1 MKKVTL
7 ILTALILTA
16 SVLAQND
23 LLRRIEKHDVR
34 PADAG
39 RNITGEKNQVSAPWL
54 INNHAPTGVLN
65 KIPMMSSLNANG
77 IFGYEQ
83 RFLAVDQTTNLFSY
97 GNRAG
102 GIFGNTGNDL
112 KYKFTTDQGLTWDSA
127 VMVSDGVKKF
137 RYPSMMLFN
146 PGNSASKD
154 EIYGVMTGPVTE
166 ADWTDQYFGSIRL
179 DGQFPDMN
187 YQANETGTYLNHMN
201 IGLYCSPDGHVTVG
215 SQRLNGATGAYTYHG
230 WEILNG
236 TFNAAEHKF
245 DWQLPFLKVSPELL
259 EEGRIDAN
267 AIVWSVDGSVGYLLG
282 TAVDAD
288 PAYNPYGVEWPVILK
303 TTDHGL
309 TWNKTAPF
317 DFASLPVWEEYLY
330 PTRADLDK
338 IIPRWYNKWASP
350 DNQQTNGAI
359 VDKEGNLHIFGLVRS
374 TMSINP
380 DSLNYFYTDEPILM
394 FDVHMKPGGG
404 WEAFFVDSLLTD
416 NPPDNGPYGISWD
429 HQLQMSKNADG
440 SKIFMVWTDSD
451 PNFGTENLTPDIKGM
466 GYDVVT
472 GMATPVKNFTE
483 NSLYWMENW
492 WIRIADQ
499 VFYDAGNHTYML
511 PVTTSTLAATSAD
524 PLVHQYFTGLEL
536 TDNDFSVITGRND
549 LHGKTAKTFVS
560 GCTPNPFS
568 DQARIAVVLEKSS
581 PVTVHIT
588 TMTGERVTSLNFGPL
603 SSGKNMLTIDG
614 ANLASGLYFYTVQSG
629 DEKFTGKM
637 IIEH

>member
-23 LLRRIEKHDVR
+23 FLRRIEKHDVR

-39 RNITGEKNQVSAPWL
+39 RNITGEKIPVSVPWL

-137 RYPSMMLFN
+137 RYPSMILFN
-146 PGNSASKD
+146 PGNNSGID

-309 TWNKTAPF
+309 TWNKTSPF

-359 VDKEGNLHIFGLVRS
+359 VDKDGNLHIFGLVRS

-429 HQLQMSKNADG
+429 HQLQMSRNADG

-451 PNFGTENLTPDIKGM
+451 PNFGTENLTPDIEGM

-472 GMATPVKNFTE
+472 GMATPVKNFTAM
-483 NSLYWMENW
+483 SLYWMENW

-499 VFYDAGNHTYML
+499 VFYDAGSHTYML

-524 PLVHQYFTGLEL
+524 PLVHQYFTGLEIS
-536 TDNDFSVITGRND
+536 DNDFTVITG
-549 LHGKTAKTFVS
+549 KEEPS
-560 GCTPNPFS
+560 GTSAVARISECYPNPFRDKTNINILLDKAS
-568 DQARIAVVLEKSS
+568 FVFLQ
-581 PVTVHIT
+581 IT
-588 TMTGERVTSLNFGPL
+588 SMTGELISATDYGRMDAGLHVMTIRRPGL
-603 SSGKNMLTIDG
+603 SPGI
-614 ANLASGLYFYTVQSG
+614 YFYTISIEEG
-629 DEKFTGKM
+629 KFTGKM
-637 IIEH
+637 VVR